1 MGSIEALP
9 SDYGHIITYA
19 LIFAVISL
27 LVFSLLKSRE
37 LKSEL
42 NKVKSHLQDSKQR
55 TTELLDK
62 YQPISSIETRVKEL
76 NAESEAITS
85 NTQTLRAS
93 YATKRKLFDELERE
107 LAIFDEKIELSTL
120 GYYEPHFDFGTSD
133 RFKAEITAVRE
144 RQKDAL
150 EQQRRESR
158 SVFILAAREGLAE

>member
-55 TTELLDK
+55 TTELLEK
-62 YQPISSIETRVKEL
+62 YQPISSIEARVTEL

-85 NTQTLRAS
+85 NIQTLRAS

-107 LAIFDEKIELSTL
+107 LAVFDEKIELSTL

-144 RQKDAL
+144 QQKDMLKAK
-150 EQQRRESR
+150 Q
-158 SVFILAAREGLAE
+158 AAV